1 MISGISTGGAH
12 EESNYPSN
20 KKSRLTHR
28 SCPKVDSSKWIGLQ
42 RLNFL
47 SLPEDVVSR
56 ITAKLTLKE
65 AVRMSVLC
73 SKMRKAW
80 IYHPRLDFDTST
92 VPRGHLPTVRICGC
106 MAKRNQSSDLHEIA
120 LSTER
125 FIDTVK
131 FILREHSG
139 LTLNR
144 LAIKFNMQKE
154 HANCIDGWV
163 SFAITSKAK
172 VVILNFSPYL
182 GPCENNYCFPYHLF
196 NNQNAS
202 RLQVLRL
209 DTVTLGS
216 SPDFCGFSSLTT
228 LALEHVVILQD
239 LQNFLLKCPSLEWL
253 SIRYCSQIHNLHPAE
268 PLQQLKF
275 LCVQDCAID
284 KIELHAPNLAT
295 FEYRGGSAVLFAL
308 NKCLKLKTV
317 SIAFLVEENLAY
329 VFTGLPNGLPHIES
343 LHVEVTVKTQ
353 IHGFTK
359 APLKF
364 VYLKHLTMKITF
376 SSAKRFGK
384 NAVLQLAYILE
395 AAPFLAD
402 LHLDMLCMSCCE
414 YPPKRDVIVDRPH
427 YNLKR
432 ACITGFSGNG
442 GQVALVKYI
451 LRNAVQLE
459 QMTIDPRGR
468 IMDRPVVEFC
478 GRSVAKEELLPKDK
492 KGVITIL

>member
-1 MISGISTGGAH
+1 
-12 EESNYPSN
+12 
-20 KKSRLTHR
+20 
-28 SCPKVDSSKWIGLQ
+28 
-42 RLNFL
+42 
-47 SLPEDVVSR
+47 
-56 ITAKLTLKE
+56 
-65 AVRMSVLC
+65 MSVLC

-228 LALEHVVILQD
+228 LALEHV
-239 LQNFLLKCPSLEWL
+239 
-253 SIRYCSQIHNLHPAE
+253 
-268 PLQQLKF
+268 QLKF

-353 IHGFTK
+353 LSA
-359 APLKF
+359 APRPAPPCLACAATAAASRSAMVRQKDKQF
-364 VYLKHLTMKITF
+364 ALQYHLPIEVLREGLPEKLHDAPDNVVRSGSLIRVATTAGLSAALAMKDGEEQKPPLDVYVVPYLPP
-376 SSAKRFGK
+376 
-384 NAVLQLAYILE
+384 NE
-395 AAPFLAD
+395 AAAIRRMID
-402 LHLDMLCMSCCE
+402 LQMEEDGQE
-414 YPPKRDVIVDRPH
+414 GQAGAARRRKFIVANIHVAGSQGAHAVSDR
-427 YNLKR
+427 R
-432 ACITGFSGNG
+432 
-442 GQVALVKYI
+442 
-451 LRNAVQLE
+451 
-459 QMTIDPRGR
+459 
-468 IMDRPVVEFC
+468 
-478 GRSVAKEELLPKDK
+478 
-492 KGVITIL
+492 